1 MSEAQDVEAVLSKLQ
16 AAPKSRSAKW
26 ARVKASLG
34 PIFEARDR
42 GVSWHAI
49 AEALRE
55 VGIDVHHESL
65 RIFARKNTRDL
76 KAYPRTIAGPSKRR
90 RSKKQ
95 TEATKNEASLEPVA
109 AAEAQLESELQAQL
123 PADPPPTAETAPVPK
138 SGSTSNPS
146 EFAGIRRLNARK

>member
-90 RSKKQ
+90 RSRKQ
-95 TEATKNEASLEPVA
+95 TETKNEATLEPVA